1 MNVKIDLSKFTILMA
16 IITSLL
22 VSPLFLFPFGNI
34 KFIFFIFVMFIL
46 TILLA
51 FNFKNLVENQSKV
64 PLLVSLIFGT
74 TLLINLFTTEQ
85 PYITPLI
92 GSSASKNGLLA
103 HLGFLLTFLIMV
115 YGKSN
120 KVEIF
125 LFKSLSCLG
134 LFFAVYGI
142 AQYFGFDVARL
153 QTGDKS
159 SQLYGSGTGV
169 FLTLGNTN
177 YASLVFVI
185 TIISTIFILTSLNLN
200 KILKLILIISTL
212 SQLVLIFLI
221 GDTLG
226 AVIVLFSIFLI
237 LKIMIKKIKVYQN
250 YLSKIW
256 WVLFGT
262 GTIFGALGI
271 FGFGFFEKILYKESF
286 VDRLYTWKIG
296 LDIVRDN
303 LFFGIGLDSF
313 VSGYALYRTD
323 ESVIYR
329 RKNYDS
335 YADNA
340 HNFLIQYFATGGILV
355 FTAYCLYL
363 FLILYCALKTIKSG
377 HNVTTI
383 NWLFIVWFAIQLYT
397 FVGVSNIVIQIWGW
411 IISGVLV
418 KHSLSYLPISKS
430 NNSIKSKYRTIFKFW
445 FLTLRLGLI
454 SSSIWLLFFSINYA
468 ALDLAFVSA
477 RKDLLIS
484 RNNTPE
490 FNLNNIYNSARN
502 IPSLDH
508 KILAARIL
516 ANSGMEREALELGN
530 QSIEMYPHLLP
541 GWDFIATIYEQS
553 GRKELSLF
561 YRQQT
566 IKLDPLNPRFKELL
580 RS

>member
-430 NNSIKSKYRTIFKFW
+430 NNSIKSKYRTIIKFC

>member
-1 MNVKIDLSKFTILMA
+1 MNVKIDLSKFTILIA
-16 IITSLL
+16 IMTSLL
-22 VSPLFLFPFGNI
+22 VSPLFLFPFGNT
-34 KFIFFIFVMFIL
+34 KFIFFIFAMFIL
-46 TILLA
+46 TMLLA

-64 PLLVSLIFGT
+64 PLLVSLIFGAS
-74 TLLINLFTTEQ
+74 LLINLFTTEQ

-92 GSSASKNGLLA
+92 GSAASKNGLLA
-103 HLGFLLTFLIMV
+103 HFGFLLTFLIMV

-125 LFKSLSCLG
+125 LFKSLSYLG

-142 AQYFGFDVARL
+142 AQYFGFDVARF
-153 QTGDKS
+153 QAGPKS
-159 SQLYGSGTGV
+159 GQLYGSGTGII
-169 FLTLGNTN
+169 LTLGNTN
-177 YASLVFVI
+177 YVSLVFVI
-185 TIISTIFILTSLNLN
+185 TIISTIFILTSFNLN
-200 KILKLILIISTL
+200 KIVKLILVISTL
-212 SQLVLIFLI
+212 SQLVLVFLI

-226 AVIVLFSIFLI
+226 TVIVSFSIFLI

-296 LDIVRDN
+296 LDIIRDN

-323 ESVIYR
+323 ESVMYR
-329 RKNYDS
+329 RMNYDS
-335 YADNA
+335 YVDNA

-363 FLILYCALKTIKSG
+363 FLILYCVLKTIKSG

-383 NWLFIVWFAIQLYT
+383 NWLFIAWFAIQLYT

-411 IISGVLV
+411 IIGGVLV
-418 KHSLSYLPISKS
+418 KYSLNYLPTRNS
-430 NNSIKSKYRTIFKFW
+430 NNSTKSKYRTIFKFW
-445 FLTLRLGLI
+445 FPALRLGLI
-454 SSSIWLLFFSINYA
+454 SSSLWLLFFSINYA
-468 ALDLAFVSA
+468 SSDLKFVSA
-477 RKDLLIS
+477 RQDLLIS
-484 RNNTPE
+484 RNNMTE

-530 QSIEMYPHLLP
+530 QSIEMFPHLLP